1 MDFKIILQRS
11 SLLDVVVLSE
21 TFLGKLKV
29 KVTLERQMIKW
40 SKIEIV
46 RAIIS
51 TFMHIF
57 QNNLAQLFSLKSRSA
72 I

>member
-1 MDFKIILQRS
+1 M
-11 SLLDVVVLSE
+11 LSE

-29 KVTLERQMIKW
+29 KVTLGRQMIKW

-57 QNNLAQLFSLKSRSA
+57 QNNLAQLFSLKNRSA